1 MIWLKIETT
10 RHNLQE
16 IRKKIFSRSC
26 SSWGCGGKKFLSKL
40 SQPATFFKR
49 QKRRKTKFHNCKSN
63 LLLATMTRKGFTRII
78 FLHFLDRFGKQVRRT
93 VDMITVTDKRKC
105 TTTKCE
111 TYPNCGWCEWDKICL
126 AAELNSLAKYLHWKQ
141 IYGSE
146 NIRLQKMLNVTYTRL
161 LSPNIPMPR
170 KSVLGSSPWKPEATW
185 TTWILWMHYVWRLFL
200 D

>member
-1 MIWLKIETT
+1 MVAKSFSQNCRNQQHFSKDKSVEKQNFTIV
-10 RHNLQE
+10 NLICCLQQWQE
-16 IRKKIFSRSC
+16 KV
-26 SSWGCGGKKFLSKL
+26 
-40 SQPATFFKR
+40 
-49 QKRRKTKFHNCKSN
+49 
-63 LLLATMTRKGFTRII
+63 FTRII

-93 VDMITVTDKRKC
+93 VDMITVTDKRKW
-105 TTTKCE
+105 TSRKCG
-111 TYPNCGWCEWDKICL
+111 TYPNCGWCEWDKMCL